1 MKVVTSRAV
10 GRYALP
16 MSDMSPSGSTAVAE
30 VDSRRSCTRCDGE
43 QTLVGEASGFGK
55 YQCEQC
61 QLVIGFDLESE
72 PAEFLLDRGNPGRY
86 SKDQF
91 GSQLTPSE
99 RRLP

>member
-1 MKVVTSRAV
+1 MKVAPSDDLA
-10 GRYALP
+10 RYASP
-16 MSDMSPSGSTAVAE
+16 MSDMNPSGSTAVAE
-30 VDSRRSCTRCDGE
+30 VSPRRSCTRCDGE

-61 QLVIGFDLESE
+61 ELVIGFDLESE
-72 PAEFLLDRGNPGRY
+72 PAEFLLDRGHPGRY